1 MFVSSTAI
9 SCPVSTTAS
18 TRPGRGPAPAAARR
32 PVRSGRR
39 SMSSVMSPILAGSL
53 FWYQEPAY
61 PGTNS
66 TWQGRHHEDRMD
78 RVNVSTTNGTAARR
92 TELAAFLRT
101 RRERISPE
109 DVGLPPGTRRR
120 TAGLRREELAQLAN
134 VGVTWY
140 TWLEQ
145 GRPINA
151 SVQVLDAIARTLRLD
166 TTERAHLFRLADVP
180 GTAAVPGC
188 DDCPLPDEIQQV
200 LDAIPLPACVVTE
213 RFDLLAWNTVYAA
226 IFPAVTSAPVA
237 ERNTLLS
244 VFTSL
249 PCCAPYDNHQQS
261 CATMVGQLRA
271 AYSKHLGDPAWT
283 HFIRRL
289 EAESPAFAESCAAHD
304 VAQPTGMLKNLRH
317 PAVGH
322 ITVTSSSFA
331 VQAVPGARM
340 TVYTPVD
347 DQTKKALARLAAG
360 EEADARFP
368 CWSKHHPERM
378 EPALAA
384 P

>member
-1 MFVSSTAI
+1 
-9 SCPVSTTAS
+9 
-18 TRPGRGPAPAAARR
+18 
-32 PVRSGRR
+32 
-39 SMSSVMSPILAGSL
+39 
-53 FWYQEPAY
+53 
-61 PGTNS
+61 
-66 TWQGRHHEDRMD
+66 MD
-78 RVNVSTTNGTAARR
+78 RVSVSTTNGTAARR

-120 TAGLRREELAQLAN
+120 TAGLRREELAQLAS

-166 TTERAHLFRLADVP
+166 GAERAHLFRLADVP

-188 DDCPLPDEIQQV
+188 DDCPLPDEIQQF
-200 LDAIPLPACVVTE
+200 LDALPIPACVVTE

-226 IFPAVTSAPVA
+226 IFPAVTSAPTA

-249 PCCAPYDNHQQS
+249 PCCAPYDNHQAS

-289 EAESPAFAESCAAHD
+289 EALSPTFATAWAAHD
-304 VAQPTGMLKNLRH
+304 VSRPTTYTKKFRH
-317 PAVGH
+317 PGVGP
-322 ITVTSSSFA
+322 ITTTTTSFT
-331 VQAVPGARM
+331 VNAVPGARLV
-340 TVYTPVD
+340 VYTPD
-347 DQTKKALARLAAG
+347 DEPSRKAIARLAAG
-360 EEADARFP
+360 DQLDSRYP
-368 CWSKHHPERM
+368 CWTKHYPERS

-384 P
+384 Q